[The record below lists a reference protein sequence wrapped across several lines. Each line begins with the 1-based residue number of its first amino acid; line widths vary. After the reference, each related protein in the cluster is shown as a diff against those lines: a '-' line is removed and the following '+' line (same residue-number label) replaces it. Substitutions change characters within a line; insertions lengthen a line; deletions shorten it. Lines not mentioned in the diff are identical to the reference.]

1 MRKHSAESM
10 NKSFSRIY
18 YYINF
23 ALVLFTIFFTF
34 SISIFCENFIKIPY
48 NNFSMCILTHM
59 SLRADIWTD
68 MVIMSYVN
76 RKYSMFEDF
85 KVLHEKQYK
94 RGNYWKNQIFNFGFN
109 SKCGLKLVMEFLISK
124 SIENKEIKP
133 IKKVKQNT
141 YDVQWI

>member
-1 MRKHSAESM
+1 
-10 NKSFSRIY
+10 
-18 YYINF
+18 
-23 ALVLFTIFFTF
+23 
-34 SISIFCENFIKIPY
+34 
-48 NNFSMCILTHM
+48 MCILTHM

-133 IKKVKQNT
+133 TKKVKQNT